1 MTQKIDI
8 TILVPTLNEE
18 LTIEDF
24 IFACKSGL
32 KKLGVKGQ
40 IIIAD
45 SSSDKTPIKAKIHGV
60 EVVNVTNKGLGNA
73 YKTAIPY
80 IKSDFVIMG
89 DADLTYDFSDL
100 SLFYKKY
107 KEGYEFIMGSR
118 FKGSIEKNAMPK
130 LHRYFGIPLTSFIFN
145 RIYTSD
151 FSDIHCGMRGVTKEA
166 LKKIDL
172 KSSGWEYASEM
183 VLKSCRLNLK
193 SCEIPINFYK
203 DKPGRLSHHKRIGFL
218 SPWIAGWVNLKVMLS
233 NSPDSIL
240 IWPSILLFIFSVFN
254 LLYNINNNPLFLS
267 QNLISLNIITI
278 ITSQALLALGLIAK
292 MIHKFKSEIDKL
304 LWSSKTYDYGM
315 TISILLFILGLI
327 EVSKMN
333 GMGNITNQNWIGI
346 YFIITSIQL
355 IPFFLITELLRQ
367 KK

>member
-18 LTIEDF
+18 LTIENF
-24 IFACKSGL
+24 IFACKSGI
-32 KKLGVKGQ
+32 KKLGVNGQ

-45 SSSDKTPIKAKIHGV
+45 SSSDKTAIKAKKHGV
-60 EVVNVTNKGLGNA
+60 EVVKVNKKGLGNA
-73 YKTAIPY
+73 YKAAIPY

-118 FKGSIEKNAMPK
+118 FKGNIEKNAMPK

-151 FSDIHCGMRGVTKEA
+151 FSDIHCGMRGATKEA

-193 SCEIPINFYK
+193 SCEVPIDFYK
-203 DKPGRLSHHKRIGFL
+203 DKPGRVSHHKRIGFI

-240 IWPSILLFIFSVFN
+240 IVPSIMLFIFSSIN
-254 LLYNINNNPLFLS
+254 LIYSTNINPQFLS
-267 QNLISLNIITI
+267 QNLISLNLILL

-292 MIHKFKSEIDKL
+292 MINNFKSSIDRL
-304 LWSSKTYDYGM
+304 LWSSKTYDYGI
-315 TISILLFILGLI
+315 TVSLLLFILGLV
-327 EVSKMN
+327 EVNKTD
-333 GMGNITNQNWIGI
+333 GIAKIANQNWIGI

-355 IPFFLITELLRQ
+355 VPFFLITELLRQ